1 MLLHCIR
8 IEHMAER
15 NNSKMESFCIETL
28 TLIEHGLRT
37 KILSAMDHSY
47 RRPIENTSRLVNMV
61 EECSQRGAKKI

>member
-15 NNSKMESFCIETL
+15 NNSKMEYFYIEAL

-37 KILSAMDHSY
+37 KILSAAY
-47 RRPIENTSRLVNMV
+47 RKHDLD
-61 EECSQRGAKKI
+61 